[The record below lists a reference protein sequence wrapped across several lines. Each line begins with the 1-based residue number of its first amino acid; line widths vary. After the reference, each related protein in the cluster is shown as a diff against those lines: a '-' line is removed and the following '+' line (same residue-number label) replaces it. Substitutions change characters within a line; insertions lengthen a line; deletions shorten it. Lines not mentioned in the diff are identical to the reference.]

1 MPSLSRPIPVY
12 VAVLVAGLAVAV
24 DLRYSGFVAIFTDP
38 SGYVSAGARWRSG
51 DIQKP
56 VHFQFQPQFPNS
68 ATMGSP
74 LAYRPGAIAGTDV
87 VEYPLGLPV
96 FLAASM
102 AVAGEMGAYIFGP
115 LMAGVLAM
123 ATYGVAATLG
133 GPWAGVVA
141 AALISASP
149 VNMRHSLY
157 VSSDVP
163 CVAFWMIAWSMS
175 LKPRA
180 GAAATAGAAVTAA
193 VMIRPNTAPL
203 VFVIG
208 LLVLLGGQ
216 AATLSWRRWQW
227 RHAMGFGAMS
237 AIGPILVLWSNTVFY
252 GGPFEAGYK
261 GSAEFFK
268 WEHVV
273 PNLKLYPTW
282 LFEVHSVAALAGLAI
297 VPAAVWR
304 ARSSPEAHAGMVTA
318 VSAVALVA
326 LNLALIV
333 PYLTFTQWTYLRFVL
348 PAMAALFVLLAA
360 LVSSA
365 AGALARGR
373 WTRLLTPLAIAPAYV
388 AWHGVPEVRAALRE
402 HLASRS
408 VLVMGPYLRTALPH
422 NAILSFMHSGSA
434 AYYSGRPIVRL
445 DIIQPDL
452 DGVIAAAV
460 AGVSP
465 IRCSMK
471 SSRAR
476 TWGAS
481 SRSRLRTST
490 GRRVPRSPPSGAS
503 LMDPADR
510 PTPGWPDLPIGHPA
524 LTCRRAPGFTA
535 ASGRTPERPPRAAA
549 APRAPRSGRR
559 AALVQRVRLKRAS
572 TQRAGTADLPGKDA
586 QAVGTSSAGGCGAPA
601 PLALVVK
608 AHGRRDRLRHPVDHH
623 VGQQLVLREPRLGVA
638 VAVAPGAELLHDPG
652 GQPRR
657 RVVRAKPSVCGFVP

>member
-1 MPSLSRPIPVY
+1 MPSLSRPVPFY
-12 VAVLVAGLAVAV
+12 VAVLVAGLAFAV

-51 DIQKP
+51 EIQKP
-56 VHFQFQPQFPNS
+56 VHFQFQPQFPNP

-141 AALISASP
+141 AVLISASP
-149 VNMRHSLY
+149 VTLRHSLY

-163 CVAFWMIAWSMS
+163 CVAFWMIAWLMS
-175 LKPRA
+175 LRPRA
-180 GAAATAGAAVTAA
+180 GAAAAAGAAVTAA

-203 VFVIG
+203 VLVIG
-208 LLVLLGGQ
+208 LLVLFGGQ

-237 AIGPILVLWSNTVFY
+237 AIGPLLVLWSNTVFY
-252 GGPFEAGYK
+252 GGPLEAGYK

-268 WEHVV
+268 WAHVV
-273 PNLKLYPTW
+273 PNLTLYPTW

-297 VPAAVWR
+297 VPVALWQ
-304 ARSSPEAHAGMVTA
+304 ARSSPEAHARMVTA

-333 PYLTFTQWTYLRFVL
+333 PYLTFAQWTYLRFVL

-360 LVSSA
+360 LVTSVA
-365 AGALARGR
+365 RALARGR
-373 WTRLLTPLAIAPAYV
+373 WTRVLTPLALAPAVLV

-422 NAILSFMHSGSA
+422 NAVILSFMHSGSA

-452 DGVIAAAV
+452 DGVVTRLQSQGFHPFLLLDEVIESPHLGRIFPQTVYKDLDWPPRATFAAF
-460 AGVSP
+460 
-465 IRCSMK
+465 
-471 SSRAR
+471 
-476 TWGAS
+476 
-481 SRSRLRTST
+481 
-490 GRRVPRSPPSGAS
+490 GRIW

-510 PTPGWPDLPIGHPA
+510 PRHL
-524 LTCRRAPGFTA
+524 
-535 ASGRTPERPPRAAA
+535 
-549 APRAPRSGRR
+549 
-559 AALVQRVRLKRAS
+559 
-572 TQRAGTADLPGKDA
+572 AGQTYPSD
-586 QAVGTSSAGGCGAPA
+586 T
-601 PLALVVK
+601 
-608 AHGRRDRLRHPVDHH
+608 LR
-623 VGQQLVLREPRLGVA
+623 
-638 VAVAPGAELLHDPG
+638 
-652 GQPRR
+652 
-657 RVVRAKPSVCGFVP
+657 